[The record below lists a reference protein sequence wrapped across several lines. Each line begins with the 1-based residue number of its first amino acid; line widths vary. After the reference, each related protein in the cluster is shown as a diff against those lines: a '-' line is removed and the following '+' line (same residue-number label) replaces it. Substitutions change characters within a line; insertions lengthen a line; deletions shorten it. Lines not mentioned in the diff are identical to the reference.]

1 MLIRPKSRHL
11 LYREL
16 RIKFPTFYFYHKHTK
31 LGWHI
36 YFKI

>member
-1 MLIRPKSRHL
+1 MLIWPKSKHL

-16 RIKFPTFYFYHKHTK
+16 RIEFPPFYSYHKHTK
-31 LGWHI
+31 LDWHI